1 MPPRQKQSLRT
12 QLLLSVVTIVLLGFA
27 ITFTVLTV
35 QASRLQQEQA
45 NQYAQELARRQ
56 AAQVSATLDEAM
68 QSARVVAHALGEL
81 RASGQASRQM
91 ANAILQGV
99 LAGNP
104 RLLGVWSGWEPNAFD
119 GQDAAFAGQ
128 TGHDQTGRFIPY
140 WNRGSGQIGVEP
152 LVDYD
157 KPGNGDYYLLAKQG
171 GREVLIEPYMYPIA
185 GKNTLITT
193 VTVPIVLQGQFV
205 GVAGVD
211 IALASLQEMVG
222 KIRVFDTGRA
232 SLVSTRGPYVGHAD
246 ASKVGQAMEQGGA
259 WDGVR
264 QAIRAGQ
271 ATSIETEDADQG
283 TVTQLYVPVQVG
295 QASTPWAFMAQVP
308 HDKIEAGVRQLVLG
322 AVALARRS
330 GGVVRA
336 VLSYA
341 LSRLVLHPLGGDP
354 AQAVDMVN
362 RVAQGDLTVT
372 VDTRRAA
379 PGSLM
384 AQLAHMQQR
393 LASVVLD
400 VRQGADSV
408 ASASVQIAQGNL
420 DLSVRTEN
428 QANALG
434 ETTEAMTQLGNTVH
448 HNTDTAQEANRLAQ
462 NASRIAREG
471 GEVVGQV
478 VHTIRDI
485 NHSSQKIADIISV
498 IDGIAFQTNI
508 LALNAAV
515 EAARA
520 GEQGRGFAVVA
531 TEVRNLAQR
540 SAEAAKQITT
550 LIQASVERVSA
561 GTALVDQAG
570 HTMEQ
575 VVDAIQRVTD
585 LMGQISAA
593 SGEQNQSV
601 QQIGNVIGNMD
612 ASTQQNA
619 ALVEEMAT
627 AAERLKEQAREL
639 VTSVQVFRLDATT
652 KG

>member
-1 MPPRQKQSLRT
+1 MLPLRKQSLRA
-12 QLLLSVVTIVLLGFA
+12 QLLWSVVTIVLLGFA
-27 ITFTVLTV
+27 ITFTVLTL
-35 QASRLQQEQA
+35 QSSRLQKDQA
-45 NQYAQELARRQ
+45 NQYAQELAQRQ
-56 AAQVSATLDEAM
+56 AGHISATLDEAM
-68 QSARVVAHALGEL
+68 LSARVLAHALGEL
-81 RASGQASRQM
+81 KAQGLTNRNA
-91 ANAILQGV
+91 ANSLIKGA

-104 RLLGVWSGWEPNAFD
+104 RLLAVWSGWEPNAFD
-119 GQDAAFAGQ
+119 GQDAAFVGQ
-128 TGHDQTGRFIPY
+128 TGHDQTGRFVPY
-140 WNRGSGQIGVEP
+140 WNRGSGQIIVEP

-157 KPGNGDYYLLAKQG
+157 KPGSGDYYLLAKQS
-171 GREVLIEPYMYPIA
+171 GREVLIEPYMYPVA
-185 GKNTLITT
+185 GKDTLITS
-193 VTVPIVLQGQFV
+193 VTVPIIVQGKFV

-211 IALASLQEMVG
+211 IELASLQEMVG

-232 SLVSTRGPYVGHAD
+232 SLVSNQGIYVGHAD
-246 ASKVGQAMEQGGA
+246 AQKVGQPMAQGGV

-271 ATSIETEDADQG
+271 PTRTDIEDDALG
-283 TVTQLYVPVQVG
+283 TVTQIYVPVPVG
-295 QASTPWAFMAQVP
+295 QASTPWSFMAQVP

-322 AVALARRS
+322 AVVLAVLS
-330 GGVVRA
+330 IVVMSA

-341 LSRLVLHPLGGDP
+341 LNRLVLRPLGGDP
-354 AQAVDMVN
+354 AEAVDMVN
-362 RVAQGDLTVT
+362 RVAQGDLTV
-372 VDTRRAA
+372 VLDTRRAT

-393 LASVVLD
+393 LASVVSD
-400 VRQGADSV
+400 VRQSADNV
-408 ASASVQIAQGNL
+408 ASASVQIAQGNI

-428 QANALG
+428 QATALG
-434 ETTEAMTQLGNTVH
+434 ETTEAMAQLGNTVH